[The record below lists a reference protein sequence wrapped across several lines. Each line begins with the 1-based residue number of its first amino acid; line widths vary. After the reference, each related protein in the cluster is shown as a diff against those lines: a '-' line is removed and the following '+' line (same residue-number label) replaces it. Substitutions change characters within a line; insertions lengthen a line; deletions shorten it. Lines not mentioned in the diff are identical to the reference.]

1 MSEYNQ
7 AEDIKILMEKVKEKN
22 YFFSLKSE
30 VNKVIIGQEYM
41 IDRLLI
47 GLLGNGHVLLEGVP

>member
-22 YFFSLKSE
+22 YFFLSFE
-30 VNKVIIGQEYM
+30 VRNQQSYYRSGIY
-41 IDRLLI
+41 DR
-47 GLLGNGHVLLEGVP
+47 